1 VLPFDMPSWS
11 EVMNEVSRQ
20 SVMLSLKECYGYLT
34 ILGIVFILC
43 IMMGTYRT
51 QVIRLI
57 PKMGAIRKWMSNPV
71 TEDPEGSVKP
81 KK

>member
-1 VLPFDMPSWS
+1 
-11 EVMNEVSRQ
+11 
-20 SVMLSLKECYGYLT
+20 
-34 ILGIVFILC
+34 
-43 IMMGTYRT
+43 MMGTYRT